1 MKSFVALLVSFCVC
15 AVSVHADEKP
25 DPNFFPI
32 MAWNYIPPDPA
43 VMKKL
48 HDCGFTVAGFVYAK
62 DLDAVQAA
70 GMKAIVSDPRCGG
83 YDWANVDEAKAR
95 ENIQS
100 LVKEV
105 GNHPALY
112 GYYLRDEPPANYFPG
127 LEKVAKQIREFS
139 PGKWAY
145 MNLFPNYAIAEQMQ
159 EPSYD
164 AYVEKFIAT
173 CHPQQLSYD
182 HYALMQDG
190 SLRDGYW
197 QNLEAMRKAAVKHKL
212 PFWNIVLACGHFDYR
227 VPTWDDLRFQAY
239 STLCYGGRGIA
250 YFTYFC
256 PPVGSYRGAPIDQFG
271 NPTETWSHLQN
282 INLQIQ
288 KLAPVINRLTS
299 DDVYFLGK
307 VPHDCHGSN
316 EKDLVK
322 NVPNGEFCVGDFTH
336 EDGSRYVMIVNTDL
350 KNAHFVA
357 PEYRKAPKRVQ
368 MVSPYDG
375 QLTAYEG
382 EQLWL
387 APGQGRLLKLEY

>member
-1 MKSFVALLVSFCVC
+1 MKSIVALLVCGCVC
-15 AVSVHADEKP
+15 ALSARADEKP

-32 MAWNYIPPDPA
+32 MAWNNIPGDAA

-48 HDCGFTVAGFVYAK
+48 HDCGFTVAGFVAPK
-62 DLDAVQAA
+62 DLDVAQAA
-70 GMKAIVSDPRCGG
+70 GLKAIVADNRCGG
-83 YDWANVDEAKAR
+83 YDWTKVDEATAR
-95 ENIQS
+95 KNIES

-105 GNHPALY
+105 GNHPAVY
-112 GYYLRDEPPANYFPG
+112 GYYLRDEPSADMFPG
-127 LEKVAKQIREFS
+127 LEKVAKQIRELS

-145 MNLFPNYAIAEQMQ
+145 IDLFPNYAIAEQMQ

-173 CHPQQLSYD
+173 CHPPQLAYD

-197 QNLEAMRKAAVKHKL
+197 QNLEAMRRASVKHKL
-212 PFWNIVLACGHFDYR
+212 PFWNIVLAVGTMDYR
-227 VPTWDDLRFQAY
+227 IPTWDDLRFQAY

-256 PPVGSYRGAPIDQFG
+256 PGVGSYRGAPIDQFG
-271 NPTETWSHLQN
+271 NATETWTHLQN
-282 INLQIQ
+282 VNLQIL
-288 KLAPVINRLTS
+288 KLAPTLNRLTS
-299 DDVYFLGK
+299 DDVYFIGP
-307 VPHDCHGSN
+307 VPHDCHASKEN
-316 EKDLVK
+316 DLVK
-322 NVPNGEFCVGDFTH
+322 NIPGGNFCVGDFTH
-336 EDGSRYVMIVNTDL
+336 EDGSRYVMIVNNDL
-350 KNAHFVA
+350 KYAHAVT
-357 PEYRKAPKRVQ
+357 PEYHKPPKRVQ

-387 APGQGRLLKLEY
+387 APGQGRLLKLEF